1 MNHPFHVSGI
11 HFHKIK
17 TKPLLH
23 MNKEVKVES
32 VREGLK
38 KSDFYHLGG
47 GGGVRRGQLSLFI
60 FYFFCS

>member
-11 HFHKIK
+11 HFPKIK

-32 VREGLK
+32 VRERLK

-47 GGGVRRGQLSLFI
+47 KGNKISQQNKARGSNEE
-60 FYFFCS
+60 

>member
-32 VREGLK
+32 VRERLK

-47 GGGVRRGQLSLFI
+47 EGGSAVSRGQLSLF
-60 FYFFCS
+60 YFFVS

>member
-11 HFHKIK
+11 HFPKIK

-32 VREGLK
+32 VRERLK

-47 GGGVRRGQLSLFI
+47 EGGSAGVN
-60 FYFFCS
+60 